1 MNKKN
6 NIITYNDP
14 LIFRKKKQIDET
26 VLLTEEGFPMPS
38 VVEISESGM
47 CNRKCVFCPRSDPDY
62 NHVNEFIS
70 PKLVDK
76 LTKQLSSLDYENLIL
91 FSGFVE
97 PLLDKNI
104 YNLIK
109 IVKKNLPK
117 SNIEII
123 TNGDVLNKKRL
134 LKLYES
140 GLTCLLV
147 SVYDGKE
154 AEDKLL
160 KLMKDAGLKDH
171 QYKLRKRYLS
181 EKESFGISMSNR
193 GGMMANAAYAIKN
206 PETSLKRPCFYPN
219 YIFFMDYNGDVIIC
233 NHDWG
238 KKMIIGNMLEKSF
251 KEIWLD
257 EKWLKARKNLYEG
270 NRDFLPCKN
279 CLVDGLRMGSMH
291 ARAWKDYDDNR

>member
-6 NIITYNDP
+6 SIITYNDP

-26 VLLTEEGFPMPS
+26 VSLAEGGFPLPS

-47 CNRKCVFCPRSDPDY
+47 CNRKCVFCPRSDPNY

-76 LTKQLSSLDYENLIL
+76 LTKQLFSLGYENLIL

-104 YNLIK
+104 YSLIK
-109 IVKKNLPK
+109 IVRKNLPK

-140 GLTCLLV
+140 GLNCLLI

-154 AEDKLL
+154 AEAKLL
-160 KLMKDAGLKDH
+160 KLMKDSGLKEH

-193 GGMMANAAYAIKN
+193 GGMMANAAYPIKN

-257 EKWLKARKNLYEG
+257 EKWSKARKDLYEG

-291 ARAWKDYDDNR
+291 ARAWKDYDEYK

>member
-76 LTKQLSSLDYENLIL
+76 LTKQLSSLGYENLIL

-104 YNLIK
+104 YSLIK
-109 IVKKNLPK
+109 IVRKNLPK

-140 GLTCLLV
+140 GLNCLLI

-154 AEDKLL
+154 AEEKLL
-160 KLMKDAGLKDH
+160 KLMKDSGLKEH

-193 GGMMANAAYAIKN
+193 GGMMANAAYPIKN

-257 EKWLKARKNLYEG
+257 KKWSKARKDLYEG
-270 NRDFLPCKN
+270 NRDFQPCKN

-291 ARAWKDYDDNR
+291 ARAWKDFDDNR

>member
-1 MNKKN
+1 MSKKN
-6 NIITYNDP
+6 NIITFNDP

-26 VLLTEEGFPMPS
+26 VMLTDEGFPMPS

-70 PKLVDK
+70 PKLVDN
-76 LTKQLSSLDYENLIL
+76 LTKQLSSFGYDNLIL

-109 IVKKNLPK
+109 IVRKNLPK

-160 KLMKDAGLKDH
+160 KLMKDAGLEDH
-171 QYKLRKRYLS
+171 QYKFRKRYLP
-181 EKESFGISMSNR
+181 EKEGFGISMSNR

-257 EKWLKARKNLYEG
+257 EKWIKARKDLYDG

-279 CLVDGLRMGSMH
+279 CLVDGLRMGSLH
-291 ARAWKDYDDNR
+291 ARAWKDYNDK

>member
-1 MNKKN
+1 MGKKN
-6 NIITYNDP
+6 DIITYNDP

-26 VLLTEEGFPMPS
+26 VMLADEGFPMPS
-38 VVEISESGM
+38 VVEISGSGM

-70 PKLVDK
+70 PKLVDN
-76 LTKQLSSLDYENLIL
+76 LTKQLSSFDYDNLIL

-104 YNLIK
+104 YNLLK

-160 KLMKDAGLKDH
+160 KLMKDARLKDH
-171 QYKLRKRYLS
+171 QYKLRKRYLP

-257 EKWLKARKNLYEG
+257 EKWIKARKDLYDG

-291 ARAWKDYDDNR
+291 ARAWKDYNDKE

>member
-1 MNKKN
+1 MSKKN
-6 NIITYNDP
+6 NIITFNDP

-26 VLLTEEGFPMPS
+26 VMLTDEGFPMPS

-70 PKLVDK
+70 PKLVDN
-76 LTKQLSSLDYENLIL
+76 LTKQLSSFGYDNLIL

-104 YNLIK
+104 YNLLK

-160 KLMKDAGLKDH
+160 KLMKDAGLEDH
-171 QYKLRKRYLS
+171 QYKFRKRYLP
-181 EKESFGISMSNR
+181 EKEGFGISMSNR

-257 EKWLKARKNLYEG
+257 EKWIKARKDLYDG

-279 CLVDGLRMGSMH
+279 CLVDGLRMGSLH
-291 ARAWKDYDDNR
+291 ARAWKDYNDK

>member
-1 MNKKN
+1 MGKKN
-6 NIITYNDP
+6 DIITYNDP

-26 VLLTEEGFPMPS
+26 VMLADEGFPMPS
-38 VVEISESGM
+38 VVEISGSGM

-70 PKLVDK
+70 PKLVDN
-76 LTKQLSSLDYENLIL
+76 LTKQLSSFGYDNLIL

-104 YNLIK
+104 YNLLK

-257 EKWLKARKNLYEG
+257 EKWIKARKDLYDG

-291 ARAWKDYDDNR
+291 ARAWKDYNDKE

>member
-1 MNKKN
+1 
-6 NIITYNDP
+6 
-14 LIFRKKKQIDET
+14 
-26 VLLTEEGFPMPS
+26 MPS

>member
-1 MNKKN
+1 MGKKN
-6 NIITYNDP
+6 DIITYNDP

-26 VLLTEEGFPMPS
+26 VMLTDEGFPMPS

-70 PKLVDK
+70 PKLVDN
-76 LTKQLSSLDYENLIL
+76 LTKQLSSFDYDNLIL

-104 YNLIK
+104 YNLLK

-160 KLMKDAGLKDH
+160 KLMKDARLKDH
-171 QYKLRKRYLS
+171 QYKLRKRYLP

-257 EKWLKARKNLYEG
+257 EKWIKARKDLYDG

-291 ARAWKDYDDNR
+291 ARAWKDYNDKE

>member
-62 NHVNEFIS
+62 NHVDEFIS

-76 LTKQLSSLDYENLIL
+76 LTKQLSLLGYENLIL

-109 IVKKNLPK
+109 IVRKNLPK

-154 AEDKLL
+154 AEEKLL

-181 EKESFGISMSNR
+181 EKEGFGISMSNR
-193 GGMMANAAYAIKN
+193 GGMMSNAAYAIKN

-257 EKWLKARKNLYEG
+257 EKWLKARKDLYEG

-291 ARAWKDYDDNR
+291 ARAWKDFDDNR

>member
-26 VLLTEEGFPMPS
+26 VMLADEGFPMPS
-38 VVEISESGM
+38 VVEISGSGM

-70 PKLVDK
+70 PKLVDN
-76 LTKQLSSLDYENLIL
+76 LTKQLSSFDYDNLIL

-104 YNLIK
+104 YNLLK

-171 QYKLRKRYLS
+171 QYKLRKRYLP
-181 EKESFGISMSNR
+181 EKEGFGISMSNR

-257 EKWLKARKNLYEG
+257 EKWIKARKDLYDG

-291 ARAWKDYDDNR
+291 ARAWKDYNDKE

>member
-1 MNKKN
+1 MGKKN
-6 NIITYNDP
+6 DIITYNDP

-26 VLLTEEGFPMPS
+26 VMLADEGFPMPS
-38 VVEISESGM
+38 VVEISGSGM

-70 PKLVDK
+70 PKLVDN
-76 LTKQLSSLDYENLIL
+76 LTKQLSSFGYDNLIL

-104 YNLIK
+104 YNLLK

-160 KLMKDAGLKDH
+160 KLMKDARLKDH
-171 QYKLRKRYLS
+171 QYKLRKRYLP

-257 EKWLKARKNLYEG
+257 EKWIKARKDLYDG

-291 ARAWKDYDDNR
+291 ARAWKDYNDKE